1 VADAP
6 DETDTAAWADM
17 LNPPSCGADLVPLE
31 APAGAQ
37 GRPER
42 RGDVDGWGRSERM
55 RALARRLYQPV
66 YDTWFRVEWEGLEHI
81 PREGGALLVAN
92 HGGAIPSDA
101 PVIMHG
107 IESELGRPLYGLA
120 DNLFRSVP
128 VIGTLWS
135 RTGGVP
141 ANPDNAYRLLHDE
154 QQLVLVFPEGTK
166 GTGKHLRERY
176 QLQRFGRGGF
186 VEIAMRSGVP
196 IVPLAIMGNDET
208 MPIVWK
214 SPRLAKAI
222 GVPYVPVTANMFLFG
237 PLLGLIVPL
246 PAKIRIRVLPP
257 VTFDVASNQEHY
269 ERALILEHAEAIRAS
284 IQHGV
289 HDMLRQ
295 RKSVWRG

>member
-1 VADAP
+1 
-6 DETDTAAWADM
+6 M
-17 LNPPSCGADLVPLE
+17 LNPPPGGGELVPVD
-31 APAGAQ
+31 APTGAQ
-37 GRPER
+37 GHPAR
-42 RGDVDGWGRSERM
+42 RGDVDGWGRSERL

-66 YDTWFRVEWEGLEHI
+66 YEHWFRVEWEGLEHI

-101 PVIMHG
+101 PVVMHG
-107 IESELGRPLYGLA
+107 IESELGRPVYGLA

-128 VIGTLWS
+128 AIGTLWS

-166 GTGKHLRERY
+166 GTGKHVRERY

-196 IVPLAIMGNDET
+196 IVPIAIMGNDET
-208 MPIVWK
+208 MPVVWK
-214 SPRLAKAI
+214 SPRLAKLI
-222 GVPYVPVTANMFLFG
+222 GVPYFPVTANQFVFG

-246 PAKIRIRVLPP
+246 PVKLRLRVLPP
-257 VTFDVASNQEHY
+257 VTFDVASNQAHY
-269 ERALILEHAEAIRAS
+269 ERALVFEHAEAIRTS
-284 IQHGV
+284 IQDAV
-289 HDMLRQ
+289 HDLLRH
-295 RKSVWRG
+295 RRSVWRG